1 MQNAT
6 LRPIYS
12 GGFMYLLLMIIYRL
26 AVALA
31 WSWAVVQ
38 EQAEQLSLYDDLNS
52 ELDDLE
58 ALFDEIDAML

>member
-1 MQNAT
+1 
-6 LRPIYS
+6 
-12 GGFMYLLLMIIYRL
+12 MYLLLMIIYRL